1 MSHRALSTEERS
13 LPGVDSLLQEE
24 VLMEA
29 EALATL
35 HVGEWFLAGECLGDF
50 ADKAFATFVA

>member
-1 MSHRALSTEERS
+1 
-13 LPGVDSLLQEE
+13 
-24 VLMEA
+24 MEA

-50 ADKAFATFVA
+50 ADKAFATFVAREVFLW